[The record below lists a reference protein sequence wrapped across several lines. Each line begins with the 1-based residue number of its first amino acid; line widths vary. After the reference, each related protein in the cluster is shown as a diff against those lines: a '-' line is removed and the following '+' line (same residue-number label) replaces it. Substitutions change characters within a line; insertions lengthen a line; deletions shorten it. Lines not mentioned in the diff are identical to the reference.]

1 MRLIMAK
8 LIWNFDLK
16 LANPHEDWINKSES
30 YIIWE
35 KIPLQVHLYP
45 RSK

>member
-16 LANPHEDWINKSES
+16 LADPREDWIGKMES

-35 KIPLQVHLYP
+35 KIPLLVHLYP
-45 RSK
+45 KKK